1 MKHKKMTAG
10 KIKFVIEDNNNIV
23 GAALTCNGKMV
34 LDYENTTAKDVR
46 ITAPLP
52 KKEKL
57 LETAILGVQKDN
69 RYRDVSDWLD
79 FYIRCREREIYE
91 QVQEI
96 RKAIKRLVKIQQ
108 CIKIV
113 HDMKQ
118 EHGNAKGDAVD

>member
-1 MKHKKMTAG
+1 MKHKKMTAE
-10 KIKFVIEDNNNIV
+10 KIEFVIEENNKIV
-23 GAALTCNGKMV
+23 SAVLACNGKMV

-52 KKEKL
+52 QKEKL
-57 LETAILGVQKDN
+57 LETAILGVQKDI

-91 QVQEI
+91 QIQEI
-96 RKAIKRLVKIQQ
+96 RKAVKRIVKIKQ
-108 CIKIV
+108 CINIV

-118 EHGNAKGDAVD
+118 GNPGT